1 MATTV
6 TAAFTEFQARL
17 ALTPNQ
23 RTIAAGRLANLKTFF
38 AANYQVATAPS
49 AIGSYGRDTIV
60 RPERDIDIMVALSVD
75 SYWARYQSDSRAFLR
90 WLRDG
95 LNRQYPNTQVGVR
108 QIAVHLALGEN
119 LEVDLVGGFHAQGG
133 GSWIPNGSGGWQRTN
148 PPFHDKLMTD
158 ANVRLGGHLK
168 PLVRVMKGWNIVGNG
183 GRLRSFHLEMMVERV
198 WQSGNAS
205 TLTSMPATVAATL
218 KTGAGW
224 VRVTHPDPW
233 PGSGQNLD
241 SYLGAGTR
249 AAVAEAMDKD
259 AVRAVE
265 ALAYVTAGQTAKAFE
280 RWDIVFGHQFP
291 AYG

>member
-6 TAAFTEFQARL
+6 AAAFTEFQGRL
-17 ALTPNQ
+17 ALTANQ
-23 RTIAAGRLANLKTFF
+23 RTIAAGRVANLKTFF
-38 AANYQVATAPS
+38 AANYQVATSPW

-75 SYWARYQSDSRAFLR
+75 PYWARYQSDSRAFLR

-119 LEVDLVGGFHAQGG
+119 LEVDLVGAFHAQGG
-133 GSWIPNGSGGWQRTN
+133 GFWIPNGSGGWQKTN

-158 ANVRLGGHLK
+158 SNVRLGGRLK
-168 PLVRVMKGWNIVGNG
+168 PLVRVMKGWNIVGNAS
-183 GRLRSFHLEMMVERV
+183 RLRSFHLEMMVEGMWR
-198 WQSGNAS
+198 SGGA
-205 TLTSMPATVAATL
+205 TALASMPGSVAATL
-218 KTGAGW
+218 KAGAGW
-224 VRVTHPDPW
+224 VRATHPDPW

-241 SYLGAGTR
+241 AYLSASVR
-249 AAVAEAMDKD
+249 AAVAKAMDDD
-259 AVRAVE
+259 AVRAAE
-265 ALAYVTAGQTAKAFE
+265 AIAYVAAGQTAKAFE

>member
-6 TAAFTEFQARL
+6 AGAFTEFQARL

-23 RTIAAGRLANLKTFF
+23 RTIAAGRLANLKIFF
-38 AANYQVATAPS
+38 TTNYQVATEPW

-75 SYWARYQSDSRAFLR
+75 PYWARYQNDSRVFLR

-95 LNRQYPNTQVGVR
+95 LNRLYPNTRVGVR

-133 GSWIPNGSGGWQRTN
+133 GFWIPNGAGGWQKTN

-158 ANVRLGGHLK
+158 SNVRLGGHLK
-168 PLVRVMKGWNIVGNG
+168 PLVRVMKGWNIVGNAS
-183 GRLRSFHLEMMVERV
+183 RLRSFHLEMMVEGMWR
-198 WQSGNAS
+198 NA
-205 TLTSMPATVAATL
+205 TSLPAMPEAVAATL
-218 KTGAGW
+218 KAGAGW
-224 VRVTHPDPW
+224 VRAAHADPW
-233 PGSGQNLD
+233 SASGQNLD
-241 SYLGAGTR
+241 SYLTATAR
-249 AAVAEAMDKD
+249 ASSAKAMDDD
-259 AVRAVE
+259 AVRAAE
-265 ALAYVTAGQTAKAFE
+265 AIAYVAAGQTAKAVE